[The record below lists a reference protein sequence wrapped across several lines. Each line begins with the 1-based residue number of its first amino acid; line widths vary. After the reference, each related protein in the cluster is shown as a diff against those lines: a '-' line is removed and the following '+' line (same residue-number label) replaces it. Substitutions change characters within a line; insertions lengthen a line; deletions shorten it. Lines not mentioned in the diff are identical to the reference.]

1 MATTTIKW
9 NVGEGNIVATYSGS
23 GNAPIS
29 ITSDANEGI
38 DREQEINVSTTQGS
52 NPQSVG
58 VLVRQ
63 EGSREIF
70 NASDGE
76 FILADGGTFNVL
88 KYELQ

>member
-29 ITSDANEGI
+29 ITSDTNEGI
-38 DREQEINVSTTQGS
+38 DREQEINVSTTEGN
-52 NPQSVG
+52 NPKSVD
-58 VLVRQ
+58 VLVKQ
-63 EGSREIF
+63 TGLREIF
-70 NASDGE
+70 NASDGG

-88 KYELQ
+88 KI